1 MGIDCAKNNEFSLT
15 LNSNNNDFIRECQKI
30 SINSDDK
37 PLLDQDEHFYT
48 QINSQY
54 YDISE
59 FNWISHNKEASFSLI
74 HTNLASI
81 TKHHDDLQLT
91 LSLLKTKFDVIGIT
105 EHKIKKEFN
114 TPISDIDIPGYQPF
128 VFDCSDTSH
137 HRIFH

>member
-1 MGIDCAKNNEFSLT
+1 M
-15 LNSNNNDFIRECQKI
+15 
-30 SINSDDK
+30 IN

-59 FNWISHNKEASFSLI
+59 FNRISHNKEASFSLI

-91 LSLLKTKFDVIGIT
+91 LSLLKTKFDVIGVLLS
-105 EHKIKKEFN
+105 IKLKKSL
-114 TPISDIDIPGYQPF
+114 TPQSRILIYQ
-128 VFDCSDTSH
+128 VINLLSLIVLIH
-137 HRIFH
+137 HMAEQDFS